1 MLVCQ
6 IVSPKCLLGMGLMA
20 MCNIKL
26 RCKILFCLILYS
38 HIYICVFQND
48 KLERVHDLPDII
60 SDYFKKKRYAI
71 CFQYTIYMNPWTIN
85 ITIILLLYTFNKDYH
100 KINIVLCDSHV
111 AIQCQNTYELKED
124 YLHIIFVLSPYNW
137 GNWDYWGTKKSH
149 PGTQNK

>member
-1 MLVCQ
+1 MLYCLPVRTIVQLCIIRACHLSPSGRRRISALHKEPPATIFKILFLFGSKKKGTDFSTELLVLVCQ

-60 SDYFKKKRYAI
+60 SDYFKTKRYAI
-71 CFQYTIYMNPWTIN
+71 CFQYTIYMNP
-85 ITIILLLYTFNKDYH
+85 
-100 KINIVLCDSHV
+100 
-111 AIQCQNTYELKED
+111 
-124 YLHIIFVLSPYNW
+124 
-137 GNWDYWGTKKSH
+137 
-149 PGTQNK
+149 